1 MLIAL
6 AGLPGAGK
14 STLARGLQAALHAEV
29 VSRDAVRMS
38 EFPTWDDRAAKRAAF
53 EVVRLEVSVLL
64 KAGATVIVDGATL
77 STHAERRVLRELAE
91 SLGHRFV
98 LLWLDLPVEVAAARI
113 ATDRHD
119 APRDRRPALVSE
131 VAQRFEA
138 PLPADGAVRLDA
150 GAGPAEVLSKALDAI
165 AERSR

>member
-38 EFPTWDDRAAKRAAF
+38 EFPNWDDRAAKRAAF
-53 EVVRLEVSVLL
+53 EIVRLEASVLL
-64 KAGATVIVDGATL
+64 KAGATVVVDGATL
-77 STHAERRVLRELAE
+77 STHAERRVLCELAE
-91 SLGHRFV
+91 SFGRRFV
-98 LLWLDLPVEVAAARI
+98 LLWLDVPVELAAARI
-113 ATDRHD
+113 AGDRHE
-119 APRDRRPALVSE
+119 APRDRRPALASE

-138 PLPADGAVRLDA
+138 PLPGEGSVKLDA
-150 GAGPAEVLSKALDAI
+150 SAGHADVLKQGLAAI
-165 AERSR
+165 AARSG

>member
-38 EFPTWDDRAAKRAAF
+38 EFPPWDDRAAARAPFA
-53 EVVRLEVSVLL
+53 VLRLERSVLL
-64 KAGATVIVDGATL
+64 QAGATGSADGATL

-138 PLPADGAVRLDA
+138 PLPADGAVRIDA
-150 GAGPAEVLSKALDAI
+150 STAHAEVLHHAKKALGAG
-165 AERSR
+165 